1 MTKKEQQMYYPL
13 TKIKNMIFKFIEDN
27 PEVYD
32 NDEGQSETVW
42 TEFDKLQDSIF
53 SDNQT
58 YFQWD
63 VNNDTFRIDQ
73 AFASVL
79 DYVRDQDKRL
89 EDFVIDYDDQD
100 HLYIFIE
107 LKD

>member
-1 MTKKEQQMYYPL
+1 MYYPL
-13 TKIKNMIFKFIEDN
+13 NKIKNMIFKFIEEC

-32 NDEGQSETVW
+32 NDEGQSGEVW
-42 TEFDKLQDSIF
+42 AEFDKLQNTIF

-63 VNNDTFRIDQ
+63 VNNDTFRIDR

-79 DYVRDQDKRL
+79 DYIRDQDKRL
-89 EDFVIDYDDQD
+89 GDFVIDYDNQD

-107 LKD
+107 LND

>member
-1 MTKKEQQMYYPL
+1 MYYPL
-13 TKIKNMIFKFIEDN
+13 TKIKNMIFKFIEEN
-27 PEVYD
+27 PEVYN
-32 NDEGQSETVW
+32 NDEGQSGEVW
-42 TEFDKLQDSIF
+42 TEFDKLQNAIF
-53 SDNQT
+53 NDNQT
-58 YFQWD
+58 YFQWE

-79 DYVRDQDKRL
+79 DYIRDQDKRL

>member
-1 MTKKEQQMYYPL
+1 
-13 TKIKNMIFKFIEDN
+13 MIFKFIEDN
-27 PEVYD
+27 PEVYN
-32 NDEGQSETVW
+32 NDEGQSGEVW
-42 TEFDKLQDSIF
+42 TEFDKLQNAIF
-53 SDNQT
+53 NDNQT
-58 YFQWD
+58 YFQWE

-79 DYVRDQDKRL
+79 DYIRDQDKRL

>member
-1 MTKKEQQMYYPL
+1 MYYPL

-27 PEVYD
+27 PEVYN
-32 NDEGQSETVW
+32 NDEGQSGEVW
-42 TEFDKLQDSIF
+42 TEFDKLQNAIF
-53 SDNQT
+53 NDNQT
-58 YFQWD
+58 YFQWE

-79 DYVRDQDKRL
+79 DYIRDQDKRL

>member
-1 MTKKEQQMYYPL
+1 MYYPL
-13 TKIKNMIFKFIEDN
+13 TKIKNMVFKFIEDN
-27 PEVYD
+27 PEVYN
-32 NDEGQSETVW
+32 NDEGQSGEVW
-42 TEFDKLQDSIF
+42 TEFDKLQNAIF
-53 SDNQT
+53 NDNQT
-58 YFQWD
+58 YFQWE

-79 DYVRDQDKRL
+79 DYIRDQDKRL

>member
-1 MTKKEQQMYYPL
+1 MYYPL
-13 TKIKNMIFKFIEDN
+13 TKIKNMVFKFIEDN
-27 PEVYD
+27 PEVYN
-32 NDEGQSETVW
+32 NDEGQSGEVW
-42 TEFDKLQDSIF
+42 TEFDKLQNAIF
-53 SDNQT
+53 NDNQT
-58 YFQWD
+58 YFQWE

-73 AFASVL
+73 AFAWVL
-79 DYVRDQDKRL
+79 DYIRDQDKRL